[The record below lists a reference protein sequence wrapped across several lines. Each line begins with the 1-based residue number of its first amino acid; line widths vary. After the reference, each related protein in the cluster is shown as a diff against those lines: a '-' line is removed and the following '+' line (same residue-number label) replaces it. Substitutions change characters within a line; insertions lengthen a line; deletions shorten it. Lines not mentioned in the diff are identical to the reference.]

1 MSSDENLG
9 PAWQGFHHIALV
21 TADFDATLR
30 FYGDV
35 LGMEVGRIMMG
46 TDARGVRPDT
56 ASSEPVTQ

>member
-1 MSSDENLG
+1 MNSTERSG

-35 LGMEVGRIMMG
+35 LDMDVGETMG
-46 TDARGVRPDT
+46 THAGMQQGT
-56 ASSEPVTQ
+56 A